1 MSGGGGGGN
10 TNTIQ
15 QADPWSGIQPSLSA
29 LYGNLT
35 GAYNAGQL
43 NPYQNTGQ
51 VAPWSPAM
59 NAGYATAMGGANQ
72 ASALTSQL
80 AGGNFSNNVGGQ
92 VLSGIA
98 QGNTAGDQSLGQ
110 MLNGN
115 ISQLAGGNFT
125 SNPAASTLAQTA
137 NGNFLNA
144 NNPQVQGLL
153 AAEAQPVT
161 QQFTNSVM
169 PGIMS
174 AFASGGR
181 LGSDANMNALQ
192 MASNSLGTTLNNLAQ
207 STIGQNYMNE
217 RNNQLSAANQLLGTQ
232 TSAGNLLN
240 TAATGLNYGQQ
251 QAGNSLANLQGSALS
266 SLPTMSSAPMT
277 AASTQQDYLQNI
289 LNSQI
294 AQQNY
299 VNQMPLMGLENLS
312 GLLQNGMT
320 LTGSTSSGTSN
331 INSNPFG
338 SAIGG
343 AALGAGIGSIIPG
356 VGTAIGAGLGGLG
369 GLLSGIF

>member
-10 TNTIQ
+10 TTTVQ
-15 QADPWSGIQPSLSA
+15 KADPWSGIQPALSA

-35 GAYNAGQL
+35 TAYNNGQL

-51 VAPWSPAM
+51 VAPWSGAM
-59 NAGYATAMGGANQ
+59 NQGYATALSGANQ
-72 ASALTSQL
+72 ANALTSQL
-80 AGGNFSNNVGGQ
+80 AGGNFSNNIGGQ
-92 VLSGIA
+92 TLSGIS
-98 QGNTAGDQSLGQ
+98 QGTSQGDQSLAG

-115 ISQLAGGNFT
+115 ISQLANGNF
-125 SNPAASTLAQTA
+125 SGNSAANALSQTA

-181 LGSDANMNALQ
+181 LGSDANMNSLQ

-217 RNNQLSAANQLLGTQ
+217 RNNQLSAANQLLGAQ
-232 TSAGNLLN
+232 SNAGNLLN
-240 TAATGLNYGQQ
+240 TAASGLNYGQQ

-266 SLPTMSSAPMT
+266 NLPSMSSAGMNV
-277 AASTQQDYLQNI
+277 AGTQQNYLQNI

-299 VNQMPLMGLENLS
+299 NNQMPLMGLENLS

-338 SAIGG
+338 SALGG
-343 AALGAGIGSIIPG
+343 AGMGAAIGSAIPGIGTGIGAGI
-356 VGTAIGAGLGGLG
+356 GGLG
-369 GLLSGIF
+369 GLLAGLF